1 VKTAFVES
9 TAVQADAAKH
19 ETELRSTPGSTTTGA
34 DQCPL
39 TYSRQSPMA
48 FIAMQ
53 NDELGQETALISL
66 LVSANSALQGRDS
79 EDLAG
84 IIDGVTRLACSLRD
98 LLASDVLR
106 DDRRRRTTTGPCE
119 VRR

>member
-1 VKTAFVES
+1 MPTDVLKAEP
-9 TAVQADAAKH
+9 A
-19 ETELRSTPGSTTTGA
+19 
-34 DQCPL
+34 
-39 TYSRQSPMA
+39 A

-84 IIDGVTRLACSLRD
+84 IIDGVTRLACSLRG

-106 DDRRRRTTTGPCE
+106 DDRRRCTTTGPCE